1 MSKPTIIKFKK
12 PWQGYGPNEVA
23 GFAKE
28 KADQLIEAG
37 VAEAYAKGK
46 GAPAAQTAAP
56 KGGAAGAANTAD
68 NTAENKT
75 GGTDTDTV
83 DEDKKP

>member
-46 GAPAAQTAAP
+46 GAPAAQPAAP
-56 KGGAAGAANTAD
+56 KSGAAGAANTGD

-75 GGTDTDTV
+75 GDNDTV

>member
-46 GAPAAQTAAP
+46 GAPAAPPAAP
-56 KGGAAGAANTAD
+56 KGGAAGAANTGD

-75 GGTDTDTV
+75 GDNDTV

>member
-46 GAPAAQTAAP
+46 GAPAAQTSAP
-56 KGGAAGAANTAD
+56 KGGAAGAANTGD
-68 NTAENKT
+68 HTAENKT
-75 GGTDTDTV
+75 GDNDTV